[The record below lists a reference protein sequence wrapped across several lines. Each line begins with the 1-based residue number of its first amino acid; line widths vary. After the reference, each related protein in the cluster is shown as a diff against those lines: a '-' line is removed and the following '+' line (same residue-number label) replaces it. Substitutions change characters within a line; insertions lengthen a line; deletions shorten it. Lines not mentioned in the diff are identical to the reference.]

1 MTTQSKATSSGFL
14 KVYSL
19 LSEAPDPYPLL
30 EASIDSLLVSEDT
43 VPKITNENKE
53 LQQTVS
59 KLTSQLESSEKRVEA
74 EAVARKSIEDSQ
86 ESKLKEVEAS
96 WTAVLEEKED
106 NWASKEKSLEDKVES
121 QERLLKEVK
130 ASYEVSQRLDRSESD
145 ENEGPRGGAMAAEL
159 EMINADLE
167 RTSMRLA
174 EVESRNEQLRVE
186 LAQNASQSQQHPS
199 TALEESPVFIRLQSE
214 NSSLLRKLDA
224 SRSERESQK
233 RELETRVKSMERQ
246 VTLIRHDRDGL
257 KDKVQSWSDYDD
269 VKRELEMLRVCLAI
283 ESRTHD

>member
-1 MTTQSKATSSGFL
+1 LTNQSKATSSGFL

-59 KLTSQLESSEKRVEA
+59 RLTSQLDSSEKRLEA
-74 EAVARKSIEDSQ
+74 EAVARKSIEDGQ
-86 ESKLKEVEAS
+86 ESRLKEVEAS
-96 WTAVLEEKED
+96 WTAVLEEKRD
-106 NWASKEKSLEDKVES
+106 NWASKEKILEDKVES

-186 LAQNASQSQQHPS
+186 LAQSASQSQQHPLAS
-199 TALEESPVFIRLQSE
+199 LEESPVFIRLQSE

-233 RELETRVKSMERQ
+233 RELETKVKSMERQ
-246 VTLIRHDRDGL
+246 TTSIRRDRDGL

-269 VKRELEMLRVCLAI
+269 VKRELEMLRVRFEI
-283 ESRTHD
+283 